1 MPMLSGYEITDIK
14 RILDYGKED
23 SAPLHWVAT
32 VMEYEKMLQL
42 QELNKNLVELTK
54 VLKGKDMQ
62 GR

>member
-1 MPMLSGYEITDIK
+1 MPMLNGYDPEDLKKSMDYIRENYYPDWIT
-14 RILDYGKED
+14 L
-23 SAPLHWVAT
+23 
-32 VMEYEKMLQL
+32 VMEYEKALQL